1 MILVFALPHMREVA
15 GILILFGLLE
25 ADVGVDAAPVLSDVT
40 SPLPF
45 LIPELIRSM
54 SSDVPTRSASGN
66 TTNLSI
72 RRFFFRRGVAGASG
86 TGGGDGVGAA
96 SGLDSASVGVRTGLI
111 VGGLAVFGG
120 RDVGSWLPTVPSC
133 LAPLSSDDAPVGM
146 DAPSLT

>member
-25 ADVGVDAAPVLSDVT
+25 ADVGVDAAPVLFDVT

-54 SSDVPTRSASGN
+54 SPDVPTRSASGN

-72 RRFFFRRGVAGASG
+72 RRIFFRRGVAGA
-86 TGGGDGVGAA
+86 T
-96 SGLDSASVGVRTGLI
+96 TY
-111 VGGLAVFGG
+111 
-120 RDVGSWLPTVPSC
+120 P
-133 LAPLSSDDAPVGM
+133 
-146 DAPSLT
+146 